1 MGETKPRKKIA
12 IVLFNLG
19 GPDCQEDVRPFL
31 RNLFSDKAIIGLPA
45 IFRLPLAWLISTLR
59 APKSMPLYALMG
71 GGSPLLANT
80 KLQADALQSELQSRF
95 VDIEFK
101 TFIAMRYW
109 KPFCKQTAKEVENYR
124 PDEVVLLPLYP
135 QYSFTTTGSSFVE
148 WGKYYKKPFREIADY
163 PQLPGF
169 ICAVSSEIMAQYEI
183 LGRPSKVRVLF
194 SAHGLPQ
201 KNIDNGDPYEVQIGL
216 SAAAVS
222 KLLPDTFEFVTCYQS
237 KVGPLKWLGP
247 ATPAEIAR
255 AGEDKIGIILCP
267 IAFVSEHIETL
278 VELDIEYKQLAHEH
292 GVPFFGRAKTVGAH
306 VDFIKGLA
314 DLVDQ
319 KLHNK

>member
-1 MGETKPRKKIA
+1 MGKTKPRKKVA

-59 APKSMPLYALMG
+59 APKSKPLYTLMG

-80 KLQADALQSELQSRF
+80 KIQANALQDELQLRF
-95 VDIEFK
+95 EDIEIK

-109 KPFCKQTAKEVENYR
+109 KPFCKQTAKDVENYC

-148 WGKYYKKPFREIADY
+148 WGKYYKKQFREIADY
-163 PQLPGF
+163 PQLPGL
-169 ICAVSSEIMAQYEI
+169 ISAVADEIMAQYEFI
-183 LGRPSKVRVLF
+183 GRPSKVRVLF

-201 KNIDNGDPYEVQIGL
+201 KNIDNGDPYETQIGL
-216 SAAAVS
+216 SVAAVT
-222 KLLPDTFEFVTCYQS
+222 KLLPDIFEIVTCYQS

-247 ATPAEIAR
+247 STPEEIAR
-255 AGEDKIGIILCP
+255 AGADKIGIILCP

-278 VELDIEYKQLAHEH
+278 VELDIEYKELAHEH

-314 DLVDQ
+314 DLVDG
-319 KLHNK
+319 KLLES